1 MFALSLLCG
10 SLIAGGVLSSGQE
23 PPPRPSPITVQVGE
37 TATRQGGFLEFL
49 KVLATLDVAPA
60 EDELESILERKPW
73 LQVTGDQ
80 GEVAVAITRARRS
93 ESSRS
98 KSKDGKKVTVTYRYE
113 VSGSIAVPGDRDSF
127 DAEVTES
134 QTYTVGSGRQEPE
147 SYQNRMAFERAGR
160 EFGKR
165 ACAWILARID
175 TIRPGGLDVGF
186 RYKVRTKR
194 LGLVGDGL
202 EILEVVPGS
211 PAALGGLLVG
221 DRVRGVGAESGTTE
235 MDEIV
240 TTWPLLAAGMP
251 VSLEVER
258 EKARRTI
265 VFTLPA
271 QGAVPEKR

>member
-1 MFALSLLCG
+1 MVALSLLCG
-10 SLIAGGVLSSGQE
+10 MLIAGGVLPSGQE
-23 PPPRPSPITVQVGE
+23 PPRPSPITVQVGE

-60 EDELESILERKPW
+60 EDELESTIERKPW
-73 LQVTGDQ
+73 LRVTG
-80 GEVAVAITRARRS
+80 GEAEVAVAITNARRS

-113 VSGSIAVPGDRDSF
+113 VSGSIAVPGDRESF

-134 QTYTVGSGRQEPE
+134 HTYTVGSGRQDPE
-147 SYQNRMAFERAGR
+147 SYQNRMAYERAGR
-160 EFGKR
+160 AFGQR

-175 TIRPGGLDVGF
+175 MIRPGALDVGF
-186 RYKVRTKR
+186 RHKVRTKR

-211 PAALGGLLVG
+211 PAAQGGLVVG
-221 DRVRGVGAESGTTE
+221 DRVRHVGAEGGTTE

-240 TTWPLLAAGMP
+240 RTWPLLAAGMP

-258 EKARRTI
+258 QKERRTI

>member
-1 MFALSLLCG
+1 MVAVWLLCG
-10 SLIAGGVLSSGQE
+10 HLVTWGAVSPAQE
-23 PPPRPSPITVQVGE
+23 PPRPSPITVQVGE

-60 EDELESILERKPW
+60 EDELESTLRKKPW
-73 LQVTGDQ
+73 LRVTGDQ
-80 GEVAVAITRARRS
+80 GEVAVAVTRARRS

-113 VSGSIAVPGDRDSF
+113 VSGSIAVPGDRESF
-127 DAEVTES
+127 DADVSES
-134 QTYTVGSGRQEPE
+134 YTYTVGSGRQDPE

-160 EFGKR
+160 AFGQR

-175 TIRPGGLDVGF
+175 MMRPGGPDVGF
-186 RYKVRTKR
+186 RHKVRTKR

-211 PAALGGLLVG
+211 PAAQGGLLVG
-221 DRVRGVGAESGTTE
+221 DRVRHVGAEGGTTE

-240 TTWPLLAAGMP
+240 RTWPLLAAGMP

-258 EKARRTI
+258 QKERRTI

-271 QGAVPEKR
+271 QGAAPEKR